1 MKRQILKISV
11 VAALVLG
18 AASAANAANN
28 AIVNVTGSIVT
39 ATCDVTNPGSNGTVD
54 TGNYIKTDFKDSGT
68 KFPNAGISKFINDS
82 ERHFT
87 IGLADCSSDN
97 KDASKVKLY
106 VTGNTLEG
114 SGGYLFNKDINKQ
127 AGIVLS
133 YLENNVL
140 TPIKSESTVAM
151 IVPNVKKDNKEEPD
165 IKNSYAEFV
174 VYIATKSKDAPG
186 NQRITAPITFSYA
199 YD

>member
-1 MKRQILKISV
+1 MKKILKISV

-54 TGNYIKTDFKDSGT
+54 TGNHIKTAFTAPPDG